1 MIRPH
6 LTRAIG
12 LLAALLPG
20 GIQVALAQQLHPL
33 AWPAPPDPARVTFV
47 GSLSSEAD
55 LGKRTPFLKRLARAL
70 TGGQRDAILRLER
83 PFDLYTRDGERVY
96 FTNGTLGAV
105 VLLDRKAKKGLLL
118 GADVPGGLR
127 KPMGLGGDGHDSL
140 YVADAGNRRV
150 VVLGPDG
157 HFVRAIGGTE
167 LLLNPVDVA
176 VDAVA
181 GRVYVVDSYLHQVL
195 VFDPEG
201 ALLGRLGKQA
211 GRVGDRPAL
220 EAVAAT
226 PDTASGHTAGSPS
239 DLWENRGGAAGEF
252 RYPVSAAVGP
262 AGTLYISDQM
272 NFRVQ
277 VFSRDGHHLRSI
289 GRLGDQPGTFTRPK
303 GVAVDSEGHLYVADG
318 AFNNVQ
324 MFDEEGRLLM
334 SFGSLGV
341 GPGQHWL
348 PLGLAIDQQDRIY
361 VADRYNNRAQIYQ
374 YLSAAG
380 PPEPAP
386 AQ

>member
-1 MIRPH
+1 M
-6 LTRAIG
+6 
-12 LLAALLPG
+12 LAAVLPG
-20 GIQVALAQQLHPL
+20 GIHSVLAQQVHPL
-33 AWPAPPDPARVTFV
+33 VWPAPPDQPRISYV

-70 TGGQRDAILRLER
+70 TGGRREAILRLER
-83 PFDLYTRDGERVY
+83 PFDLYTRDGKRVY

-105 VLLDRKAKKGLLL
+105 MLLDRQAKKGLLL
-118 GADVPGGLR
+118 GTDVPGGLR

-157 HFVRAIGGTE
+157 HFIRAIGGAG

-176 VDAVA
+176 VDAAA

-195 VFDPEG
+195 VFDPLG
-201 ALLGRLGKQA
+201 TLLGRIGKQA
-211 GRVGDRPAL
+211 GSVGDRPAL
-220 EAVAAT
+220 ETTTAT
-226 PDTASGHTAGSPS
+226 PDSAPGHVAASPS
-239 DLWENRGGAAGEF
+239 DVWENRGGGVGEF

-262 AGTLYISDQM
+262 EGTLYVSDQM

-277 VFSRDGHHLRSI
+277 AFSRDGQHLRTI
-289 GRLGDQPGTFTRPK
+289 GRLGDRPGTFTRPK

-324 MFDEEGRLLM
+324 MFDGEGRLLM
-334 SFGSLGV
+334 AFGSLGV

-348 PLGLAIDQQDRIY
+348 PLGLTIDEQNCIY

-374 YLSAAG
+374 YITAVG
-380 PPEPAP
+380 PIEPTQ